1 MKRKNGEVQVWRREK
16 WNTPG
21 SGGESVPGTEN
32 DAVQPSEN
40 SGKGNEKHEIPGG
53 EAGVDYSRAAGVRE
67 EIRRPQGASAWN
79 TGGTTLPDLSTAEQI
94 RKTDIRDR
102 VCRKKRLNFPGQCW
116 SK

>member
-1 MKRKNGEVQVWRREK
+1 MDREK

-79 TGGTTLPDLSTAEQI
+79 TGGTTFSGGSEYGEQI

-102 VCRKKRLNFPGQCW
+102 VCRKKSLNFSGRL
-116 SK
+116 K